1 MSNQKKVALKRRHR
15 KIRQRLQGT
24 KKRPRLCV
32 FKSNRHIY
40 AQLIDDEQ
48 GKVMAAASDV
58 EIKKQKKTDA
68 TKNATV
74 KDAEAVGELIAAR
87 AVKGKVKQVVF
98 DRGGFLYHGLIKA
111 VAEGARK
118 GKLNF

>member
-1 MSNQKKVALKRRHR
+1 MNNQKKVALKRRHH

-48 GKVMAAASDV
+48 GKVIAAASDV
-58 EIKKQKKTDA
+58 EIKKQKKIDT

-87 AVKGKVKQVVF
+87 AVEGKIKQVVF

-118 GKLNF
+118 GNLNF

>member
-1 MSNQKKVALKRRHR
+1 MNNKKVARQRRHR
-15 KIRQRLQGT
+15 KVRQRLQGT
-24 KKRPRLCV
+24 KKCPRLCV

-48 GKVMAAASDV
+48 GKVLAAASDV
-58 EIKKQKKTDA
+58 ELKKQAKTDISKSA
-68 TKNATV
+68 NQP
-74 KDAEAVGELIAAR
+74 DAEAVGELIATKA
-87 AVKGKVKQVVF
+87 GKNKITQVVF
-98 DRGGFLYHGLIKA
+98 DRGGFPYHGLIKA